1 MKRWNY
7 GAALLLMAGL
17 LGLSGCSQYPD
28 KTADGAPWDHS
39 WTILGSVLGVEEPG
53 NGFSLLDNY
62 SVLTGEDI
70 YYAAWVTGEPAPYT
84 NEDGEEVEVYDAQIY
99 LLAAGCADEAYAQQ
113 NEEEWMARQQETYA
127 VTKTWTETRNG
138 QEYTLLAY
146 ECGSETNPY
155 ERGYRPSLSME
166 RTQSARSWSAR
177 RILPNRSGRFCS
189 SSWTA
194 AITVCKREGEGLWVC
209 LSMRI
214 PTMIPRYA
222 RWGSTAINSCSP
234 STPSPG

>member
-99 LLAAGCADEAYAQQ
+99 LLAAGCADAAYAQQ
-113 NEEEWMARQQETYA
+113 NEEEWMARQQETYT
-127 VTKTWTETRNG
+127 VTETWTETRNG

-155 ERGYRPSLSME
+155 ERGVSAFTVYGTYAVSAELVCRADFTGQEREILLQFLDGCHYSL
-166 RTQSARSWSAR
+166 
-177 RILPNRSGRFCS
+177 
-189 SSWTA
+189 
-194 AITVCKREGEGLWVC
+194 
-209 LSMRI
+209 
-214 PTMIPRYA
+214 
-222 RWGSTAINSCSP
+222 
-234 STPSPG
+234 

>member
-28 KTADGAPWDHS
+28 KAADGTSWDHS
-39 WTILGSVLGVEEPG
+39 WTMLGSVLGVEEPG

-70 YYAAWVTGEPAPYT
+70 YYAAWVAGEPAPYT

-99 LLAAGCADEAYAQQ
+99 LLAAGCADEAYARQ
-113 NEEEWMARQQETYA
+113 NEEEWMARQRETYT
-127 VTKTWTETRNG
+127 VTETWMETRNG

-155 ERGYRPSLSME
+155 ERGVSAFTVYGTYAVSAELVCRADFTGQEREILLQFLDGCHYSL
-166 RTQSARSWSAR
+166 
-177 RILPNRSGRFCS
+177 
-189 SSWTA
+189 
-194 AITVCKREGEGLWVC
+194 
-209 LSMRI
+209 
-214 PTMIPRYA
+214 
-222 RWGSTAINSCSP
+222 
-234 STPSPG
+234 

>member
-70 YYAAWVTGEPAPYT
+70 YYAAWVAGEPAPYT

-155 ERGYRPSLSME
+155 ERGVSAFTVYGTYAVSAELVCQADFTEQEREILLQFLDGCHYSL
-166 RTQSARSWSAR
+166 
-177 RILPNRSGRFCS
+177 
-189 SSWTA
+189 
-194 AITVCKREGEGLWVC
+194 
-209 LSMRI
+209 
-214 PTMIPRYA
+214 
-222 RWGSTAINSCSP
+222 
-234 STPSPG
+234 